1 VESVITT
8 RPSVGQG
15 ALRVLLAHGMYR
27 HPGGEERHVAL
38 LEEGLRRA
46 GADVRVYRRGPAG
59 ADFSTRIGLA
69 AGLTYR
75 PSAGRQLARE
85 LEGRPVDVVHFHNLM
100 PLLTPAALRAAKRS
114 GAAVVWTVHNYRF
127 ACPAGTLLR
136 DETPHDDCIEG
147 SSLLCGL
154 RNARGSLAE
163 SVAYGLA
170 LEIQRRL
177 RLLERWVDAYVAPSR
192 FIARTLVR
200 AGYPAERVHVVPNGV
215 PLHRPATGARTHAL
229 YAGRLSP
236 EKGIPTLL
244 DAARLAPKVPLVLA
258 GDGPLATAVR
268 NSAAGEV
275 RYMGSLGAAGVAD
288 LLQDASFAIVPSRC
302 HENLPFAAIESV
314 AAGVPVVASR
324 VGGLPEI
331 VEHGVNGLLVPPGDP
346 AALAEAMR
354 ALWSDPDRTARL
366 GSAARRIAVE
376 RFSLTAQT
384 DRLLDLY
391 DKLRSAT

>member
-1 VESVITT
+1 V
-8 RPSVGQG
+8 
-15 ALRVLLAHGMYR
+15 RVLIAHGTYR
-27 HPGGEERHVAL
+27 LSGGEERHVSL
-38 LEEGLRRA
+38 LEEGLLRA
-46 GADVRVYRRGPAG
+46 GMDVATYQPGPVADDLGTKVR
-59 ADFSTRIGLA
+59 LA
-69 AGLTYR
+69 AGLVYR
-75 PSAGRQLARE
+75 PSAERRLSVE
-85 LEGRPVDVVHFHNLM
+85 LKRRPVDVVHFHNLM

-147 SSLLCGL
+147 SSLVCGL

-170 LEIQRRL
+170 LELQRRL

-192 FIARTLVR
+192 FVARTLVR
-200 AGYPAERVHVVPNGV
+200 AGYPEGRIHVVPNGV

-258 GDGPLATAVR
+258 GDGPLTTAVR
-268 NSAAGEV
+268 NSAGGEV
-275 RYMGSLGAAGVAD
+275 RYMGSVGTAGVAE
-288 LLQDASFAIVPSRC
+288 LLQGASFAIVPSQC
-302 HENLPFAAIESV
+302 HENLPFAAIEPV

-331 VEHGVNGLLVPPGDP
+331 VEHDVNGLLVPPGDP
-346 AALAEAMR
+346 TALAEAMR

-366 GSAARRIAVE
+366 GSAARRIAAE
-376 RFSLTAQT
+376 RFSLSGQI

-391 DKLRSAT
+391 AGLRSAA